1 MPIARKASL
10 QRFLEKRKSRLAAA
24 DPYPVARV
32 APARAAKVT
41 DRPAEE
47 GGAPWLGFNSG
58 LHLN

>member
-24 DPYPVARV
+24 DPYPMARL
-32 APARAAKVT
+32 APARAAKGTGNLVE
-41 DRPAEE
+41 D

-58 LHLN
+58 LQLN